1 MAFKTPAELQYT
13 KSHEWIK
20 IEGDSA
26 TVGISDYAQDSLGDV
41 VYVELPDVGASY
53 EAGQPFGAVESVKAA
68 SDLYLPVGGEVIEV
82 NAPLLNQPELLNS
95 DPYGDGWLIK
105 IKLAPGF
112 HIALYALVPDARHIA
127 VGPQGVV
134 TFVGTRKSKIWAVTD
149 RARSGVGD
157 EVKEFAPTLPKR
169 IPNGPC
175 FSKDGFLYVVEQNR
189 VLEYPAAEF
198 FYESPDVV
206 AGAVVAEGELI
217 PKTEESY
224 NHTARP
230 CRIGPDN
237 KLYIQLG
244 QPYNVPPKEKQ
255 ELYRK
260 GGIGGIIRMDRDG
273 KNREVY
279 ATGLRNPV
287 GMDFNPKDKTLW
299 TNDNQVDGMGD
310 DQPPGELNRVARAGL
325 DFGFPW
331 YGGGHT
337 RTNEYKNET
346 PPAGVVFPE
355 VEQVAHAADLG
366 LVFYTGTMFPQ
377 KYRGAI
383 FSTQHGSWNRTVP
396 VGARV
401 MVTFLK
407 EDGHVAG
414 KSEPFAEGWN
424 ENGYYL
430 GRPVDVAVMHDG
442 ALLVS
447 DDLVGA
453 LYRIW
458 YDGK

>member
-1 MAFKTPAELQYT
+1 MNLRLKTLAALASLAAWPAAAQQQPPSPAPSALETLGAMRPT
-13 KSHEWIK
+13 GSTAEWPEVPQTGAK
-20 IEGDSA
+20 ADKVKENLKK
-26 TVGISDYAQDSLGDV
+26 VK
-41 VYVELPDVGASY
+41 LPA
-53 EAGQPFGAVESVKAA
+53 
-68 SDLYLPVGGEVIEV
+68 
-82 NAPLLNQPELLNS
+82 
-95 DPYGDGWLIK
+95 
-105 IKLAPGF
+105 GF
-112 HIALYALVPDARHIA
+112 HISLYALVPDARHIS
-127 VGPQGVV
+127 VGPQGVA
-134 TFVGTRKSKIWAVTD
+134 TFVGTRKSKVWVVTD
-149 RARSGVGD
+149 RARGGVGD
-157 EVKEFAPTLPKR
+157 EVKEFAPTLPKK

-175 FSKDGFLYVVEQNR
+175 FSKDGFLYIAEQNR

-206 AGAVVAEGELI
+206 ASVVVAEGELI
-217 PKTEESY
+217 PKSEESY
-224 NHTARP
+224 NHTARV
-230 CRIGPDN
+230 CRVGPDN

-244 QPYNVPPKEKQ
+244 QPYNVPSKEKN

-260 GGIGGIIRMDRDG
+260 LGIGGIIRMDRDG

-279 ATGLRNPV
+279 AIGLRNPV
-287 GMDFNPKDKTLW
+287 GMDFNPKDRSLW

-310 DQPPGELNRVARAGL
+310 DQPPGELNRIASAGL

-331 YGGGHT
+331 YGGGKV
-337 RTNEYKNET
+337 RTNEYKNDT
-346 PPAGVVFPE
+346 PPANVVFPQ
-355 VEQVAHAADLG
+355 VEQAAHAADLG
-366 LVFYTGTMFPQ
+366 LIFYTGTMFPQ

-396 VGARV
+396 VGARL
-401 MVTFLK
+401 MVTYLK
-407 EDGHVAG
+407 DDGQVAG

-430 GRPVDVAVMHDG
+430 GRPVDVAQLADG
-442 ALLVS
+442 SLLVS

>member
-1 MAFKTPAELQYT
+1 MKMHLKTIAL
-13 KSHEWIK
+13 S
-20 IEGDSA
+20 
-26 TVGISDYAQDSLGDV
+26 VSLA
-41 VYVELPDVGASY
+41 L
-53 EAGQPFGAVESVKAA
+53 
-68 SDLYLPVGGEVIEV
+68 
-82 NAPLLNQPELLNS
+82 APLVSHADALETLGAMHETHSTTDWPTIPQTGPKAEQVRKNLA
-95 DPYGDGWLIK
+95 K
-105 IKLAPGF
+105 VKLPAGF

-134 TFVGTRKSKIWAVTD
+134 TFVGTRKTKVYAVTD
-149 RARSGVGD
+149 RSRGGVAE
-157 EVKEFAPTLPKR
+157 EVKEFAPTLPKK

-189 VLEYPAAEF
+189 VLEYAAAEF

-206 AGAVVAEGELI
+206 ANPIVPEGELI
-217 PKTEESY
+217 PKEEESY

-230 CRIGPDN
+230 CRVGPDN

-244 QPYNVPPKEKQ
+244 QPYNVPPKEKLD
-255 ELYRK
+255 LYHK
-260 GGIGGIIRMDRDG
+260 VGMMGIIRMDRDG

-287 GMDFNPKDKTLW
+287 GMDFNPKDGTLW
-299 TNDNQVDGMGD
+299 SNDNQVDGMGD
-310 DQPPGELNRVARAGL
+310 TQPPGEMNRLAKAGL

-337 RTNEYKNET
+337 RTNEYNNDT
-346 PPAGVVFPE
+346 PPADAVFPE
-355 VEQVAHAADLG
+355 VEQEAHAADLG
-366 LVFYTGTMFPQ
+366 LLFYTGTMFPK
-377 KYRGAI
+377 KYQGAI

-396 VGARV
+396 VGARL
-401 MVTFLK
+401 MVTFLG

-424 ENGYYL
+424 DNGYYL
-430 GRPVDVAVMHDG
+430 GRPVDVAQLHDG
-442 ALLVS
+442 SLLVS

-458 YDGK
+458 YDGR

>member
-1 MAFKTPAELQYT
+1 MNLRLKTAAALMSLAAWPA
-13 KSHEWIK
+13 
-20 IEGDSA
+20 
-26 TVGISDYAQDSLGDV
+26 VAQQQPPSPAPNALETLGAMRPTGSTADWPEV
-41 VYVELPDVGASY
+41 PQTGAKADKVKENLKKVKLPA
-53 EAGQPFGAVESVKAA
+53 
-68 SDLYLPVGGEVIEV
+68 
-82 NAPLLNQPELLNS
+82 
-95 DPYGDGWLIK
+95 
-105 IKLAPGF
+105 GF
-112 HIALYALVPDARHIA
+112 HISLYALVPDARHIS
-127 VGPQGVV
+127 VGPQGVA
-134 TFVGTRKSKIWAVTD
+134 TFVGTRKSKIWVVTD
-149 RARSGVGD
+149 RARGGVGD
-157 EVKEFAPTLPKR
+157 EVKEFAPTLPKK

-175 FSKDGFLYVVEQNR
+175 FSKDGFLYIAEQNR

-206 AGAVVAEGELI
+206 ASVVVAEGELI

-224 NHTARP
+224 NHTARV
-230 CRIGPDN
+230 CRVGPDN

-244 QPYNVPPKEKQ
+244 QPYNVPSKEKND
-255 ELYRK
+255 LYRK
-260 GGIGGIIRMDRDG
+260 LGIGGIIRMDRDG

-279 ATGLRNPV
+279 AIGLRNPV
-287 GMDFNPKDKTLW
+287 GMDFNPKDKSLW

-310 DQPPGELNRVARAGL
+310 DQPPGELNRIASAGL

-331 YGGGHT
+331 YGGGKI
-337 RTNEYKNET
+337 RTNEYKNDT
-346 PPAGVVFPE
+346 PPANAVFPE
-355 VEQVAHAADLG
+355 VEQAAHAADLG
-366 LVFYTGTMFPQ
+366 LIFYTGTMFPQ

-396 VGARV
+396 VGARL

-407 EDGHVAG
+407 DDGNVAG

-430 GRPVDVAVMHDG
+430 GRPVDVAQLADG
-442 ALLVS
+442 SLLVS

>member
-1 MAFKTPAELQYT
+1 MRFYLKAVVALSAIAISPLPAHAAELDTLSAMHQT
-13 KSHEWIK
+13 NTPVDWPLIPQTGPKAEQIK
-20 IEGDSA
+20 QNL
-26 TVGISDYAQDSLGDV
+26 T
-41 VYVELPDVGASY
+41 
-53 EAGQPFGAVESVKAA
+53 
-68 SDLYLPVGGEVIEV
+68 
-82 NAPLLNQPELLNS
+82 
-95 DPYGDGWLIK
+95 K
-105 IKLAPGF
+105 IKLPPGF
-112 HIALYALVPDARHIA
+112 HIALYAIVPDARHIA

-134 TFVGTRKSKIWAVTD
+134 TFVGTRKTKIWAVTD
-149 RARSGVGD
+149 RSRGGVAD
-157 EVKEFAPTLPKR
+157 EVKEFAPTLPKK

-189 VLEYPAAEF
+189 VVEYPAAEF

-206 AGAVVAEGELI
+206 PNAIVAEGELT
-217 PKTEESY
+217 PKEEESY

-230 CRIGPDN
+230 CLIGPDN

-244 QPYNVPPKEKQ
+244 QPYNVPGKDKLD
-255 ELYRK
+255 LYHK
-260 GGIGGIIRMDRDG
+260 TGMMGIIRMDRDG

-279 ATGLRNPV
+279 ATGLRNAV
-287 GMDFNPKDKTLW
+287 GMDFNPKDKVLW
-299 TNDNQVDGMGD
+299 SNDNQVDGMGD
-310 DQPPGELNRVARAGL
+310 DQPPGEMNRIARKGL

-337 RTNEYKNET
+337 RTTEYKNDT

-366 LVFYTGTMFPQ
+366 LMFYTGTMFPQ

-396 VGARV
+396 AGARL

-424 ENGYYL
+424 DNGYYF
-430 GRPVDVAVMHDG
+430 GRPVDVAELHDG
-442 ALLVS
+442 SILVS

-453 LYRIW
+453 LYRIY